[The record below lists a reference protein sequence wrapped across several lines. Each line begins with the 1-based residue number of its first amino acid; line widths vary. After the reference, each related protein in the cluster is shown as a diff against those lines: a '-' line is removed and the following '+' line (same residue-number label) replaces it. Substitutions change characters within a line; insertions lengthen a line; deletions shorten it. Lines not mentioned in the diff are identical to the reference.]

1 MSPSSD
7 SHLLAI
13 SVLAEDLSCGE
24 RRKVIY
30 LCGSLSTDCSVDR
43 VREALSFGV
52 DHHGEPPLFIM
63 SVLLLL
69 GRNDILKKVY
79 KVRGKEAESQIR
91 THGQTLPTF
100 RVLIVTLSDEMDTD
114 DVNQIKFLL
123 SKTLTREKLDSSKTF
138 LDVVIELEKLDSVSP
153 ERVDLLEKCLHHI
166 GRLGLVKKVAAYKI
180 SAQTSDKHLPQQQ
193 SSRVEET
200 RQVRPWNAA
209 VTSGHNSSQQICRT
223 LAIGQ
228 RQTHHFGTVQAPLP
242 VSREPSSG
250 VQLEQYSLM
259 ADPRGVCV
267 IIDCVGK
274 DGEMLEA
281 AFKTLHFNVLLYQML
296 GADEIF
302 KTLKDISK
310 NRESL
315 RGDAFICCIISRSTA
330 SDLLGTN
337 THGRGISMD
346 FIRQLF
352 LADVCPVLAGKPKLF
367 FIQGYR
373 VSEMARV
380 EDEQGQLEE
389 DGCQSSPTTHYIPKE
404 ADVLWSQSWTDEYQL
419 QKEQHRSVYLETL
432 IDALRKAQRK
442 MNLLDVVMEVNGA
455 IFDHNEKNPE
465 AIYSCDVRH
474 TLRKKLYLQ

>member
-91 THGQTLPTF
+91 THGQILPTF

-123 SKTLTREKLDSSKTF
+123 SKTLTREKLDNSKTF

-166 GRLGLVKKVAAYKI
+166 GRLDLVKKVA
-180 SAQTSDKHLPQQQ
+180 
-193 SSRVEET
+193 
-200 RQVRPWNAA
+200 
-209 VTSGHNSSQQICRT
+209 
-223 LAIGQ
+223 
-228 RQTHHFGTVQAPLP
+228 
-242 VSREPSSG
+242 

-337 THGRGISMD
+337 THSRGISMD

-432 IDALRKAQRK
+432 TDALRKAQRK

>member
-1 MSPSSD
+1 
-7 SHLLAI
+7 
-13 SVLAEDLSCGE
+13 
-24 RRKVIY
+24 
-30 LCGSLSTDCSVDR
+30 
-43 VREALSFGV
+43 
-52 DHHGEPPLFIM
+52 
-63 SVLLLL
+63 
-69 GRNDILKKVY
+69 
-79 KVRGKEAESQIR
+79 
-91 THGQTLPTF
+91 
-100 RVLIVTLSDEMDTD
+100 
-114 DVNQIKFLL
+114 
-123 SKTLTREKLDSSKTF
+123 
-138 LDVVIELEKLDSVSP
+138 
-153 ERVDLLEKCLHHI
+153 
-166 GRLGLVKKVAAYKI
+166 
-180 SAQTSDKHLPQQQ
+180 
-193 SSRVEET
+193 
-200 RQVRPWNAA
+200 
-209 VTSGHNSSQQICRT
+209 
-223 LAIGQ
+223 
-228 RQTHHFGTVQAPLP
+228 
-242 VSREPSSG
+242 
-250 VQLEQYSLM
+250 
-259 ADPRGVCV
+259 
-267 IIDCVGK
+267 
-274 DGEMLEA
+274 MLEA

-432 IDALRKAQRK
+432 TDALRKAQRWW
-442 MNLLDVVMEVNGA
+442 
-455 IFDHNEKNPE
+455 
-465 AIYSCDVRH
+465 
-474 TLRKKLYLQ
+474 